1 MKIACCFTV
10 LVAVTFGAGAAPQT
24 IKLPEEVAKLRPSDL
39 PGAKVAARACVVCH
53 SADYINYQPPGM
65 SLTQWTG
72 EVAKMQHTY
81 GAPITDNE
89 VKLIGAYLAVA
100 YGSAKPDDADVIAAS
115 ATAPAPTN
123 AVASIDVKA
132 LLNANGCLAC
142 HAIDK
147 KVVGPAYHDVA
158 AKYSHDTQAAAML
171 AKRILEGSSGRWGE
185 VPMPP
190 NAGLDAEQ
198 AKALAEFVLKQ

>member
-1 MKIACCFTV
+1 HRVRRRFRHRRGGRVRRWRTHLEIGRAREGLRAVLVQGMAPHGAVSASGPGRAHGPCDQQARRAPAAASGLEPGRIPTPWGRSDACDGGLTEEASMKIACCFTV

-89 VKLIGAYLAVA
+89 VKLIGAYL
-100 YGSAKPDDADVIAAS
+100 
-115 ATAPAPTN
+115 
-123 AVASIDVKA
+123 
-132 LLNANGCLAC
+132 
-142 HAIDK
+142 
-147 KVVGPAYHDVA
+147 
-158 AKYSHDTQAAAML
+158 
-171 AKRILEGSSGRWGE
+171 
-185 VPMPP
+185 
-190 NAGLDAEQ
+190 
-198 AKALAEFVLKQ
+198 